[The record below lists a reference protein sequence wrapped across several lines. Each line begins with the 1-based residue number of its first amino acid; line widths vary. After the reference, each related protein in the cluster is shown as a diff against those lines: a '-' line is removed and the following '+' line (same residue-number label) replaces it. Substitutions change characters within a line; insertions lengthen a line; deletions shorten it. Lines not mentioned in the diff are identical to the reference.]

1 MTILTKENGI
11 KVAKGL
17 AFIVTPAIIILL
29 VLAFLYWKKQK
40 NKKSLREAIEASNK
54 PVANPDPDEKKIVV
68 ESN

>member
-54 PVANPDPDEKKIVV
+54 PLVNIPDEKKIVV